1 MLYYISVLYFY
12 LYILFYYINIYIYI
26 FTHYYALLQL
36 TNCVIVNEYWKIDYW
51 NIKENICL
59 RKI

>member
-1 MLYYISVLYFY
+1 MILHIFFLQMKNKYIYLLYK
-12 LYILFYYINIYIYI
+12 YIYI

>member
-1 MLYYISVLYFY
+1 MILHIFFLQMKNKYIYLLYK
-12 LYILFYYINIYIYI
+12 YIYI

-36 TNCVIVNEYWKIDYW
+36 INCVIVNEYWKIDYW